1 MRKAADIACKS
12 LHKVTVRACD
22 GATMDKTGV
31 YTNRIHIIFYRLILL
46 HLYIT
51 VTLSEFKYYDVFFRY

>member
-31 YTNRIHIIFYRLILL
+31 CSLKR
-46 HLYIT
+46 
-51 VTLSEFKYYDVFFRY
+51 